1 MSYLT
6 PIDPFINKQGIVI
19 LDGGLATE
27 LEKMGFDLNT
37 HLWSAHLLD
46 SNPEAIKK
54 VHRSYLEAGAD
65 CIISS
70 SYQASIPG
78 FIKKGFSE
86 KKARSLLKRSITLA
100 TEACDE
106 HFRLSKDSKNKRI
119 HPVVAASIGPYG
131 AYLANGAEYRGKYN
145 IPKSQLKSFHES
157 RWEVIRD
164 SDINLFACETIPGFD
179 EAEVLLDI
187 LKQTPEIFA
196 WISFSCQDGE
206 RISDGTRIQDC
217 ATLFK
222 DCDQVVAIGINC
234 TAPKF
239 ISSLIA
245 QVRSG
250 APEKPVVVYPNA
262 GNIYDI
268 KTRSWLENSDPLN
281 YGIAA
286 CDWYKSGA
294 RLIGGCCQ
302 IGPEHISVI
311 KTTLIKQG
319 LYRILGT

>member
-1 MSYLT
+1 MAKHT
-6 PIDPFINKQGIVI
+6 PIDPFIKTHGLLM

-27 LEKMGFDLNT
+27 LEKMGFNLNT

-54 VHRSYLEAGAD
+54 VHLSYLEAGAD

-78 FIKKGFSE
+78 FMKKGFSE
-86 KKARSLLKRSITLA
+86 NKSTSLLKRSIDLA
-100 TEACDE
+100 IAACDE
-106 HFRLSKDSKNKRI
+106 YIERFRNNENKQFPPI
-119 HPVVAASIGPYG
+119 VVASIGPYG
-131 AYLANGAEYRGKYN
+131 AYLANGAEYRGNYN
-145 IPKSQLKSFHES
+145 IPRSELKSFHES
-157 RWEVIRD
+157 RWEVLCN
-164 SDINLFACETIPGFD
+164 SPVNLFACETIPGYD
-179 EAEVLLDI
+179 EAEVILDI

-217 ATLFK
+217 AALFK

-234 TAPKF
+234 TAPKY
-239 ISSLIA
+239 ISSLIE
-245 QVRSG
+245 QTQLG
-250 APEKPVVVYPNA
+250 APGKPVVVYPNA

-268 KTRSWLENSDPLN
+268 KTRTWLEDSDPLN

-286 CDWYKSGA
+286 CDWFKSGA

-302 IGPEHISVI
+302 MGPEHINAMR
-311 KTTLIKQG
+311 TTLINQR
-319 LYRILGT
+319 LYRT

>member
-1 MSYLT
+1 MSYLST
-6 PIDPFINKQGIVI
+6 IDPFIKKHGIIIV
-19 LDGGLATE
+19 DGGLATE
-27 LEKMGFDLNT
+27 LEKMGFNLNT
-37 HLWSAHLLD
+37 RLWSAHLLD
-46 SNPEAIKK
+46 SNPDAIKQ
-54 VHRSYLEAGAD
+54 VHHSYLEAGAD

-86 KKARSLLKRSITLA
+86 NKARSLLKRSVDLA
-100 TEACDE
+100 IVARDE
-106 HFRLSKDSKNKRI
+106 YIERSGNNENNHL
-119 HPVVAASIGPYG
+119 HPIVAASIGPYG

-157 RWEVIRD
+157 RWEVLCD
-164 SDINLFACETIPGFD
+164 SAVNLFACETIPGFD

-187 LKQTPEIFA
+187 LKKTPEIFA

-206 RISDGTRIQDC
+206 RISDGARIQDC
-217 ATLFK
+217 AALFK

-234 TAPKF
+234 TAPKY
-239 ISSLIA
+239 ISSLIE
-245 QVRSG
+245 QTRLG
-250 APEKPVVVYPNA
+250 APDKPVVVYPNA

-268 KTRSWLENSDPLN
+268 KTRTWLEDSDPLN

-286 CDWYKSGA
+286 CDWFKSGA

-302 IGPEHISVI
+302 MGPEHINAMR
-311 KTTLIKQG
+311 TTLINQG
-319 LYRILGT
+319 LYRD